1 MTRSLLRDTVP
12 MNGTNLRTWFLATA
26 LAGVFA
32 VSAAAEGA
40 KNPAPPTLSVEKPD
54 SDSCA
59 LLDDPEKR
67 GIMDGLLHYLYPACG
82 RENELGGVIAEGAG
96 LLPDTTE
103 ATDVRV
109 SNPAGDTGSFT
120 QSESSIS
127 YNPVT
132 GTMCAAYNDSFHGIT
147 QSNGFSG
154 FSRSTDGGATW
165 VDRGAIGAPNSGD
178 PSLVWRKLDGKF
190 YYAALSNGGLA
201 VFRSDDDC
209 TTFTFVASIATGNDD
224 KEIMVV
230 DNNDALPTYGN
241 LYVVWTDF
249 GSGSRIFATRSTNA
263 GATWSPQVAL
273 SAAGAAV
280 QGAWPAVAANGDVY
294 AMWLRFNPFP
304 AGPIDVEGARSTDGG
319 LTWTPIAN
327 ALTAGVN
334 PQEAAAAAT
343 CGRPAIKGPIRIL
356 PSPQIAVGPGNVLH
370 VTYGRDPDTFQA
382 GDAINVYYR
391 RSTDNGATWGPEVLI
406 NDDGTTTD
414 QYFPSIAVSDAN
426 VVNIAY
432 YSKQNDTANN
442 LLQDYYSRTSFDGG
456 VTWSNPSVRL
466 SDVSSPIVLDSGL
479 AACYHGDYDQQVMGG
494 GFANIQWSDDR
505 SGSMDTW
512 FDLVP
517 AGTDFLV
524 GANPASL
531 SVCRP
536 NDGVYN
542 IDVLQFQAFAEQVTL
557 STTGQPTGSTVAFG
571 TNPVTPGNSTTMTI
585 GTAGASAGTSTINIV
600 GTSSPSN
607 IVHDTDVTLNLF
619 TAVPTQV
626 SLTTPSAG
634 ATNVNPLTAF
644 TWAAATQAETY
655 TLEVATDPAFTTIV
669 VTQANLTNTNFTLAT
684 PLATNTLHYWRVRG
698 INPCG
703 TGTVSTV
710 FSFRTLAA
718 PGDCSIDATPFSV
731 FTEGFETGAAGWV
744 SSGTGNSWAQSSTR
758 VHSGAFA
765 WRSTGPAVVSDQR
778 LDSPAI
784 ALPFGQV
791 PLTLQ
796 FWNHQTIEDN
806 TATTCFDGAVIEIST
821 DNGTTWTRLEA
832 QIQVSP
838 YKGLVSA
845 AFANPIG
852 GTNAWCGDPQDWTRV
867 VADVTAFAGQT
878 VKFRFRLATDNS
890 VGREGWYIDDV
901 LVQSCNSDLFRDGFN
916 AGNSSAWS
924 STIP

>member
-1 MTRSLLRDTVP
+1 
-12 MNGTNLRTWFLATA
+12 MNGTNLRTWFVTTA
-26 LAGVFA
+26 LAGIFA

-40 KNPAPPTLSVEKPD
+40 KNPPAPTMTLEKAD
-54 SDSCA
+54 SASCA

-82 RENELGGVIAEGAG
+82 RMHELGGVPSEGTG
-96 LLPDTTE
+96 ELPDTTE
-103 ATDVRV
+103 ATDVPV
-109 SNPAGDTGSFT
+109 SDPSGDGAVGSRT
-120 QSESSIS
+120 QNETSIA

-132 GTMCAAYNDSFHGIT
+132 GTLCSAHNDSFHGIQ

-154 FSRSTDGGATW
+154 FARSTDGGATW
-165 VDRGAIGAPNSGD
+165 VDRGPIGAPNSGD

-209 TTFTFVASIATGNDD
+209 TNFVFVASIATGNDD

-249 GSGSRIFATRSTNA
+249 GNGNRIFATRSTNA
-263 GATWSPQVAL
+263 GATWSAQVPL
-273 SAAGAAV
+273 SAVGAVV

-294 AMWLRFNPFP
+294 AMWLRFASFP
-304 AGPIDVEGARSTDGG
+304 AGAISVEGSRSTDGG

-327 ALTAGVN
+327 ALTSAVN
-334 PQEAAAAAT
+334 PQDGTASGS
-343 CGRPAIKGPIRIL
+343 CGRPALKGNIRIL
-356 PSPQIAVGPGNVLH
+356 PSPQIAVGPGGVLH
-370 VTYGRDPDTFQA
+370 VTYQRDPDTFQA

-414 QYFPSIAVSDAN
+414 QYFSSLSVSDAN
-426 VVNIAY
+426 VVNIGY
-432 YSKQNDTANN
+432 YSKQNDPANN

-466 SDVSSPIVLDSGL
+466 SDVSTSISIPGDL

-494 GFANIQWSDDR
+494 GFANIVWADDR
-505 SGSMDTW
+505 GGNADT
-512 FDLVP
+512 FFEAIP

-524 GANPASL
+524 GASPAAL
-531 SVCRP
+531 SICTP
-536 NDGVYN
+536 NNAVYN
-542 IDVLQFQAFAEQVTL
+542 VDVLQFQAFAESVTL
-557 STTGQPTGSTVAFG
+557 STTGQPAGSTVMFA

-585 GTAGASAGTSTINIV
+585 GTAGATAGTSTINIV

-619 TAVPTQV
+619 TAAPTQV
-626 SLTTPSAG
+626 A
-634 ATNVNPLTAF
+634 LTAPSNGAIGVPAATTF
-644 TWAAATQAETY
+644 TWAAATQAATY
-655 TLEVATDPAFTTIV
+655 TLEVATDMGFANIV
-669 VTQANLTNTNFTLAT
+669 VTQAGITNTTFTLAA
-684 PLATNTLHYWRVRG
+684 PLATNTLHYWRVRA
-698 INPCG
+698 INACG
-703 TGTVSTV
+703 TGTDSAIFNYRTV
-710 FSFRTLAA
+710 AA
-718 PGDCSIDATPFSV
+718 PGDCNIGSTPVSV

-784 ALPFGQV
+784 ALPFGQI

-796 FWNHQTIEDN
+796 FWNHQTIEDA

-832 QIQVSP
+832 QIQLSP

-845 AFANPIG
+845 SFANPIG

-867 VADVTAFAGQT
+867 VADVSAFAGQS
-878 VKFRFRLATDNS
+878 VKFRFRHATDNS

-901 LVQSCNSDLFRDGFN
+901 LVQSCDSDLFRDGFN